1 MGRTGRIAGVVA
13 AAALL
18 AACSSAGGGS
28 ATPAASSASST
39 TSTAAGSPSA
49 GTTSASASAS
59 AAASA
64 SSTSASPTVSPTTAT
79 PSPSPTVTL
88 DPALV
93 GTWHADAASILAS
106 SVGRGSLRSLTN
118 CTGPVVLTFTAQ
130 GRVADQGRITCTG
143 RGATGHGQFSSTGR
157 YTADG
162 TVLTVS
168 RAVTRCTLSVAGVAI
183 PCAFAYGNGTA
194 RYRVSGATL
203 TLTFRTTTG
212 TRTQTYS
219 R

>member
-1 MGRTGRIAGVVA
+1 MAGVVV

-28 ATPAASSASST
+28 ASPAGTSTSPATTTAASSPPV
-39 TSTAAGSPSA
+39 G
-49 GTTSASASAS
+49 TSASASAS
-59 AAASA
+59 ASA
-64 SSTSASPTVSPTTAT
+64 TSASASPTVSATSAT
-79 PSPSPTVTL
+79 PSPSPTITL

-106 SVGRGSLRSLTN
+106 SVGHGSLRSLTS

-130 GRVADQGRITCTG
+130 GRVADQGRITCSG
-143 RGATGHGQFSSTGR
+143 RGATGHGQFSSAGR
-157 YTADG
+157 FTANG
-162 TVLTVS
+162 TVLTVT

-183 PCAFAYGNGTA
+183 PCAFAYSNGTA

-212 TRTQTYS
+212 SRTQTYT